1 MGLYSRLRSA
11 LSALHDGGYDFFSL
25 DGKSNDVEARD
36 YNLGAYYSNAFRGC
50 LLAKARPLSSLPV
63 RVYERDG
70 DLRVMAGH
78 PFAVALGD
86 LLRHKWNPFMTGA
99 EGIRWLMVTKDV
111 LGEAFA
117 RVQYGADGL
126 PVAIWPMS
134 GAPTIGVDNGG
145 SPVFRYGGDKFT
157 QPGNYLES
165 EVIWVKSPLLDSD
178 GIHGRSLAELAAN
191 EIGLSLD
198 LSEFYSHMINGEGNF
213 PGWLETDQQLN
224 AQGFNRLVDQLKD
237 GGGVLKAGKIRIFD
251 NGVHYKTTTQ
261 SMVDLNLVEQERW
274 ALLET
279 CRTLSVPPQE
289 VFELSNATYSNI
301 EQGALNFANKTL
313 VPECVALETA
323 FSGVLWAAGLTDCY
337 VQLDMNGLLRGS
349 YKERMDGY
357 RVGIYS
363 GVYSPNEV
371 RAKEDMAPYEGGDE
385 FMRSTAYSTVNPET
399 GEVTPAVTANN
410 NASPLPGG
418 NGDSQ
423 RDDGGPGDAH
433 AMGTALAVVHADMA
447 RRVRERFE
455 DKGDSDRF
463 RDFAG
468 RVLAP
473 MAEACAAEGI
483 EYDVNSDIEEIING

>member
-1 MGLYSRLRSA
+1 MGLYSRLRTAWST
-11 LSALHDGGYDFFSL
+11 LRDGGYEFFSL
-25 DGKSNDVEARD
+25 DGKSDDVEVRD
-36 YNLGAYYSNAFRGC
+36 YNLSAYYSNAFRGC

-63 RVYERDG
+63 RVYERRDEQ
-70 DLRVMAGH
+70 RVSAEQ
-78 PFAVALGD
+78 PFAAALAG
-86 LLRHKWNPFMTGA
+86 LLRRRWNPFMTGA

-117 RVQYGADGL
+117 RVQYADGL

-134 GAPTIGVDNGG
+134 GAPSVGVNDKGQ
-145 SPVFRYGGDKFT
+145 PVYRYGGDKFT
-157 QPGNYLES
+157 PPGNYLSNEI
-165 EVIWVKSPLLDSD
+165 IWVKSPLLDAD
-178 GIHGRSLAELAAN
+178 GIHGRSLAKLAAT

-213 PGWLETDQQLN
+213 PGWLETDQPLN
-224 AQGFNRLVDQLKD
+224 KQGFDRLVAQLED
-237 GGGVLKAGKIRIFD
+237 GGGVLNAGKIRIFD
-251 NGVHYKTTTQ
+251 NGVHYKTTSQ

-274 ALLET
+274 VLLET

-313 VPECVALETA
+313 VPECVTLETA
-323 FSGVLWAAGLTDCY
+323 FSSVLWAAGLTDCY

-357 RVGIYS
+357 RIGIYA

-371 RAKEDMAPYEGGDE
+371 RAKEDMAPYEGGEE
-385 FMRSTAYSTVNPET
+385 FMRSTAYSTVDPDT

-410 NASPLPGG
+410 NANPQPGG
-418 NGDSQ
+418 SGDSQ
-423 RDDGGPGDAH
+423 RDDGGPTDAH

-447 RRVRERFE
+447 RRVRERYE
-455 DKGDSDRF
+455 DKGDSERF

-473 MAEACAAEGI
+473 MAEACAAEGV